1 MNFFS
6 SSTERAK
13 AREMAAE
20 AATTCGSSSTRTCSL
35 GFVKVSV
42 GWLGRGWLLVGRLFK

>member
-20 AATTCGSSSTRTCSL
+20 AATTCGSSSTRTYRQ
-35 GFVKVSV
+35 VWV
-42 GWLGRGWLLVGRLFK
+42 GGLVLWLGW